1 MNLFLRSIYPRNSP
15 PRNSL
20 KCCIFRG
27 ATETF
32 LDWILCGILLK
43 LSDYC
48 LGQVDFARVSQ
59 SDEIKQHIRK
69 LIADPGLRDVAKTRV
84 GDELADVLLYL
95 IRLADACEIDL
106 SQAVVA
112 KLQKNATKY
121 PVQKCFGSSAK
132 YTTFQ

>member
-1 MNLFLRSIYPRNSP
+1 MHAPGDSLSGLDLEGLRVQLASFAAERGWEKFHTPRNLLLALVGEVGELSE
-15 PRNSL
+15 L
-20 KCCIFRG
+20 FQWRG
-27 ATETF
+27 DE
-32 LDWILCGILLK
+32 D
-43 LSDYC
+43 
-48 LGQVDFARVSQ
+48 AR
-59 SDEIKQHIRK
+59 
-69 LIADPGLRDVAKTRV
+69 PGLPGWDDVAKTRV

-106 SQAVVA
+106 SQAVAA